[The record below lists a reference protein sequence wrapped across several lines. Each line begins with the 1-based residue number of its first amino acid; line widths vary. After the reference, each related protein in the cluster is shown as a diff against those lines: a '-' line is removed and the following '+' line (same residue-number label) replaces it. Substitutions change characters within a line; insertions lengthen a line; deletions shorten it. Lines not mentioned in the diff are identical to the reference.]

1 MYLTGKRGFGINEII
16 GIAASIIIAVL
27 IVVPGLR
34 TFADSLMDQLSDWW
48 QSIAANL
55 FTSS

>member
-1 MYLTGKRGFGINEII
+1 MDISDKKGFGINEII

-34 TFADSLMDQLSDWW
+34 TFAVSLMQQLSAWW

-55 FTSS
+55 FVST